1 MNYWIKTKKNYIF
14 WLSDNKIK
22 NFFSKKIIYDKLSL
36 WWLTKLVD
44 RDGIIEN
51 SWYYDLND
59 IINKKKIRKRNISYT
74 KYLLGFFNKLI
85 FKLFFSFV
93 IKLFFKNNLKSYKKK
108 NCLYVTQPNLI
119 EKNKKFIDNQ
129 YGKLNFN
136 RKNNIYFIELKENL
150 ETVLSIFK
158 IKKKLSKIPIDYA
171 IINGSVSYYKIISIY
186 FKVFL
191 KLFWIIPFLKNNYFR
206 INGIDCSLVL
216 KDQLVKSFFGSIQE
230 QILKGENIFI
240 KTKNFEIHNFVTYY
254 EFFPG
259 SRAIYYFLKKTKI
272 KNTISLNHGNTSDND
287 LFFVFNKNE
296 FSKKND
302 FINFSPKPDYF
313 TCKGLIYYKK
323 LLSFFDKKKI
333 LKIGSL
339 KTELHENF
347 NDITLQKNRK
357 QKKIFFVCG
366 LNDYMP
372 FIKHF
377 NNFKQIENSITVLP
391 HFACQQ
397 ETLKNFNSFFR
408 HNYSVGKILKKKNF
422 FKKNDLIIFGDS
434 SLGLELASKGYNI
447 LRLFHNDY
455 APTFDITRDIPTS
468 NNFSFLKKFLNGSR
482 TRYNKDKIIENYFF
496 KLDRKSSERLNN
508 YLEKL

>member
-1 MNYWIKTKKNYIF
+1 MNNWINTKKNYIL
-14 WLSDNKIK
+14 WLSENKIK
-22 NFFSKKIIYDKLSL
+22 NFFFKKVIYDKLSL

-44 RDGIIEN
+44 RDNIIEN

-59 IINKKKIRKRNISYT
+59 IINKKKIKKKKISYI
-74 KYLLGFFNKLI
+74 KYFLGFLKNLI

-93 IKLFFKNNLKSYKKK
+93 IKLFLKNDIKSYKKR

-119 EKNKKFIDNQ
+119 EINNNFIDNQ
-129 YGKLNFN
+129 YGKLNFK
-136 RKNNIYFIELKENL
+136 RKNNIYFIELKENF
-150 ETVLSIFK
+150 ETILSIFK
-158 IKKKLSKIPIDYA
+158 IKKKLSKIPLDYT

-186 FKVFL
+186 LKVFS

-206 INGIDCSLVL
+206 INGRDCSFVL
-216 KDQLVKSFFGSIQE
+216 KDQLIKSFFGSIQE
-230 QILKGENIFI
+230 QILKGENLLI
-240 KTKNFEIHNFVTYY
+240 KTKNFDIRNFITYY

-259 SRAIYYFLKKTKI
+259 SRAIYYFIKKTKI
-272 KNTISLNHGNTSDND
+272 KNTISLNHGNTSNND

-313 TCKGLIYYKK
+313 TCKGQIYYKK
-323 LLSFFDKKKI
+323 LLFFFDKNKI

-347 NDITLQKNRK
+347 NNYTLQKNRK
-357 QKKIFFVCG
+357 LKKIFFICG

-377 NNFKQIENSITVLP
+377 NNFKQIKNSITILP
-391 HFACQQ
+391 HFACRE
-397 ETLKNFNSFFR
+397 ETLKNFNSFFK
-408 HNYSVGKILKKKNF
+408 HNYSIGKIFKKKNF

-434 SLGLELASKGYNI
+434 SLGLELAIKGYNI
-447 LRLFHNDY
+447 LRLFHKDY
-455 APTFDITRDIPTS
+455 APTFDITYDIPTS
-468 NNFSFLKKFLNGSR
+468 GNFNFLKKFLNGYKEKYSR
-482 TRYNKDKIIENYFF
+482 HKIIENYFF
-496 KLDRKSSERLNN
+496 KFDQKSSDRLNN
-508 YLEKL
+508 YLKKL